1 MDTMKHSTKL
11 NLIIGIAI
19 ISAILEFA
27 FGLSLWA
34 QVIITITGTIIALS
48 MLREMIKT
56 LRSGNYG
63 VDLLAITA
71 VAATLAV
78 GQYWA
83 AMIVLIMLV
92 GGDSLE
98 DYASKKAH
106 TELKAL
112 LDNSPQVAHKI
123 VKKEIIDVK
132 VDEAKVG
139 DQLLVKPGETV
150 PVDGHII
157 SGSSLFDESS
167 LTGESR
173 PVAKEIS
180 DTIYSGSING
190 DGAVTMV
197 VDKLAQDS
205 QYQRLIQLVKEADRT
220 PARFVRLADRYALPF
235 TAIAF
240 IIAGFAWFISKNP
253 VRFAE
258 VLVVASPCPLI
269 LAAPVAFVSGMS
281 RSSRNGIVVKTG
293 NVLEKMATA
302 KTAAFDKTGTITSGQ
317 LFVDQILP
325 VEGVSKE
332 TLLTYAA
339 SAESSSSHILARSL
353 LAYAT
358 KQKIKLFS
366 VTDLSEVTG
375 NGVIATVKQHTV
387 KVGKASFVAE
397 QITQNAAHTSVFVAL
412 DGKYLGEITFIDK
425 LRPEAAETM
434 RALKKCGVNELMMLT
449 GDQQKIADKIAQE
462 VGITQVKAQ
471 LLPEEKINALKAI
484 PNDEHPV
491 IMVGDGVND
500 APALAVADV
509 GIAMG
514 AHGATAASE
523 SADVVI
529 LKDDLLKV
537 AKAVEIAQDTLKIAR
552 QAVLLGIFICVF
564 LMLVASTGAIPAI
577 IGALFQEVIDTVSIL
592 WGLRARFSHE
602 K

>member
-1 MDTMKHSTKL
+1 MKHSTKL

>member
-1 MDTMKHSTKL
+1 MKHSTKL

-220 PARFVRLADRYALPF
+220 PARFVRLADRYAVPF

-397 QITQNAAHTSVFVAL
+397 QITQNATHTSVFVAL